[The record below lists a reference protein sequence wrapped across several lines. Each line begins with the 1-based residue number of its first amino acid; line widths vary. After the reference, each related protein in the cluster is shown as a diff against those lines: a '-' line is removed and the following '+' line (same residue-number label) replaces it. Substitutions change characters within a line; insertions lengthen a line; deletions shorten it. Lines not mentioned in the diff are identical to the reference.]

1 MRTRVIIIVQQI
13 YGFVYLFVTIDAAL
27 RLCARNKA
35 DNRRFAPDANAFF
48 A

>member
-1 MRTRVIIIVQQI
+1 MRTCIIIIVQQI
-13 YGFVYLFVTIDAAL
+13 YGFVYLFVTINTAL
-27 RLCARNKA
+27 QLFARNKA